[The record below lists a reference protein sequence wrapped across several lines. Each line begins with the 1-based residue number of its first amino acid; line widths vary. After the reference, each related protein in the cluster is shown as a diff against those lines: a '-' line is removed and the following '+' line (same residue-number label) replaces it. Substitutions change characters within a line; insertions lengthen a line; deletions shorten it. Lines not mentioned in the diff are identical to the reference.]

1 MNNFNLT
8 TPVAFLIFNRP
19 DTTERVFEEIRR
31 ARPPKLLVVADGP
44 RADRTGDA
52 EKCKAVREII
62 ERVDWPCEVH
72 KNYSDTN
79 MGCKLRMSSGLDW
92 VFENVEDA
100 IILED
105 DCLPHPSFFRYCEE
119 LLEKYRYNENVMMI
133 SGCTRLKNS
142 NADTS
147 GYFFSKYPHIW
158 GWASW
163 RRVWKLYDVEMKL
176 WPEIRD
182 SEKYKDFCFSKEE
195 LSFWKKC
202 FDLVYNGSVDTWDAQ
217 VTFMSFCHKG
227 LSIFPNVNLISNIG
241 FGLNATHT
249 TIANSPLANMKVEA
263 VSLPLR
269 HPDGVVRDIVKDEI
283 RRKIEYTSL
292 GLFKKIVMEITS
304 FTRKVCQ

>member
-1 MNNFNLT
+1 MTDRQLQKT
-8 TPVAFLIFNRP
+8 VAFFVFNRP
-19 DTTERVFEEIRR
+19 ETTARVFEEIRR
-31 ARPPKLLVVADGP
+31 ARPPRLMVVADGP
-44 RADRTGDA
+44 RANRIGEA

-62 ERVDWPCEVH
+62 ERVDWLCEVH
-72 KNYSDTN
+72 KNYSETN

-92 VFENVEDA
+92 VFDNAEDA

-133 SGCTRLKNS
+133 SGCNLLKDS

-176 WPEIRD
+176 WPELRD
-182 SEKYKDFCFSKEE
+182 SGRYIDFCASKEE

-202 FDLVYNGSVDTWDAQ
+202 FDSVYNGSVDTWDYQ
-217 VTFMSFCHKG
+217 ITFMSFCNRG
-227 LSIFPNVNLISNIG
+227 LSILPNVNLISNIG

-249 TIANSPLANMKVEA
+249 IFASSPLANMNLEA

-269 HPDGVVRDIVKDEI
+269 HPDEVVRDVIKDEI
-283 RRKIEYTSL
+283 RRKLEYTSL
-292 GLFKKIVMEITS
+292 SFFQKVFKKIATLIL
-304 FTRKVCQ
+304 KIYQ

>member
-1 MNNFNLT
+1 MTDWQLQK
-8 TPVAFLIFNRP
+8 PVAFFVFNRP
-19 DTTERVFEEIRR
+19 DTTERVFEEIRK

-44 RADRTGDA
+44 RPNKPGEA
-52 EKCKAVREII
+52 EKCEAVREII
-62 ERVDWPCEVH
+62 EKVDWPCEVQ
-72 KNYSDTN
+72 KNYSDVN

-92 VFENVEDA
+92 VFENAEDA

-133 SGCTRLKNS
+133 SGCNRLKES

-176 WPEIRD
+176 WPELRD
-182 SEKYKDFCFSKEE
+182 SGRYNDFCASKEE
-195 LSFWKKC
+195 LYFWKRY
-202 FDLVYNGSVDTWDAQ
+202 FDSVYNGSVDTWDAQ
-217 VTFMSFCHKG
+217 VMFMSFCHKG

-249 TIANSPLANMKVEA
+249 TVASSPLANMNVEA
-263 VSLPLR
+263 IALPLR
-269 HPDGVVRDIVKDEI
+269 HPDEVVRDIIKDEI
-283 RRKIEYTSL
+283 RRKIEYTSS
-292 GLFKKIVMEITS
+292 GLFQKIVMKIAS
-304 FTRKVCQ
+304 FTRKAYQ